1 VPRAHRRPV
10 ADLALLC
17 LTADRTPCA
26 RRPSSAPAPAP
37 TDRGTRVCR
46 GRFPAILFSLASIPP
61 SYGKIK
67 ELPGCNFSVSRMS
80 SLEEPLGLGDLPK
93 LSINR
98 LGSFSQPSAYRRAA
112 ADDRNTRK

>member
-1 VPRAHRRPV
+1 
-10 ADLALLC
+10 
-17 LTADRTPCA
+17 
-26 RRPSSAPAPAP
+26 
-37 TDRGTRVCR
+37 
-46 GRFPAILFSLASIPP
+46 
-61 SYGKIK
+61 
-67 ELPGCNFSVSRMS
+67 MS